1 MALTRTLKLTLPK
14 MMVGKDVEAHKRGVA
29 RALGSG
35 RLTTLVSKT
44 PLVRRT
50 FGPFFVTD
58 VKRFQE
64 LEGISQS
71 GVIGPRT
78 HDLIYDHMDDLAV
91 RLLKE
96 YAASMRPKLIEPNQ
110 GFNSLHS
117 SLWEAY
123 TIGRRMGLSDLG
135 TYNPDSNLPSGAPSD
150 HAVYPAMAFDLGV
163 EPDTGWGNT
172 TGRTFAEKMAGRPEI
187 EYVILGDR
195 IWSRDRGW
203 RRYSY
208 GNHANHCHVSGIR

>member
-14 MMVGKDVEAHKRGVA
+14 LMVGKDVEAHKRGVA

-35 RLTTLVSKT
+35 RLTTLMSKA
-44 PLVRRT
+44 PIVRRT
-50 FGPFFVTD
+50 FGVFFVTD
-58 VKRFQE
+58 VKRLQE
-64 LEGISQS
+64 LAGISQS
-71 GVIGPRT
+71 GVIGPVT

-96 YAASMRPKLIEPNQ
+96 YAASVRPRLVEPNQ

-135 TYNPDSNLPSGAPSD
+135 TYNPASRLPSGAPSD
-150 HAVYPAMAFDLGV
+150 HAVNPAMAFDLGFS
-163 EPDTGWGNT
+163 PGTGWNNIT
-172 TGRTFAEKMAGRPEI
+172 ARAFAEKMAGRAET

-208 GNHANHCHVSGIR
+208 GGHEGHVHCSGIR

>member
-1 MALTRTLKLTLPK
+1 MALTRTLKLTLPP
-14 MMVGKDVEAHKRGVA
+14 MVGKDVEAHKRGVA
-29 RALGSG
+29 RALGAG
-35 RLTTLVSKT
+35 RLKTLMNRTVG
-44 PLVRRT
+44 VRRT
-50 FGPFFVTD
+50 FGPFFAVD
-58 VKRFQE
+58 VKHVQK
-64 LEGISQS
+64 LAGIAQT
-71 GVIGPRT
+71 GVIGPAT

-96 YAASMRPKLIEPNQ
+96 YAASVLPKLIEPNQ
-110 GFNSLHS
+110 GFDSLHS

-135 TYNPDSNLPSGAPSD
+135 TYNPASTLPSGRKSD

-163 EPDTGWGNT
+163 EPDTGWNNIP
-172 TGRTFAEKMAGRPEI
+172 GRTFAEKMAGRAEI

-203 RRYSY
+203 RRYTA
-208 GNHANHCHVSGIR
+208 GNHANHCHVSGTR